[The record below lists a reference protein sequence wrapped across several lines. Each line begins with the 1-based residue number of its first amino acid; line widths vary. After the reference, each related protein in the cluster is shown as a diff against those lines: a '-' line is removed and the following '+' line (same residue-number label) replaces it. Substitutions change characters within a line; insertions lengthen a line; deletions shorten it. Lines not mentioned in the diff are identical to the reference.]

1 MSETADKLLADIRA
15 YTVELTNVELTDRDC
30 EMLQLMVA
38 VFKQIR
44 ADGVPLYPI
53 VEYVKLRYGCE
64 KDNDEQSVIYLDDAP
79 VCPSCGEPFEVQ
91 VEDGEDCFE
100 CQYGDE

>member
-1 MSETADKLLADIRA
+1 MNEKADKLLADVRA
-15 YTVELTNVELTDRDC
+15 YTVELTNGELTDRDC
-30 EMLQLMVA
+30 ELLQLMVA

-64 KDNDEQSVIYLDDAP
+64 KDNDGQSVIYLGDTP
-79 VCPSCGEPFEVQ
+79 VCPSCEEPYEVE
-91 VEDGEDCFE
+91 VEDGEDCLV
-100 CQYGDE
+100 CQAEE